1 MPFHILWSSSWLT
14 LLVEKHILGGFFAV
28 KFPRALAVEAFLL
41 LVFNQLKSV
50 CNHLK
55 LGAIV
60 QTVIIQIDAV
70 WRDGFRNIVEQVN
83 VALSLIHRGLF
94 LQFFIF
100 AFALSFSF
108 TFSLS
113 LCLFSSDFQFRRAL
127 VDLNCIIRLNCD
139 ITWAVVIILLFH
151 RVVVLRANIN
161 LWSHFLQLTA
171 TIRLIQIIVLFIILI
186 IVIVTLL
193 HHLLLIFIL
202 ILVLLLV
209 FVLAAAA
216 VD

>member
-1 MPFHILWSSSWLT
+1 MPCRILWSSSWLT
-14 LLVEKHILGGFFAV
+14 LLVEKHIFGGFFAV

-41 LVFNQLKSV
+41 LVFDQLKSV

-55 LGAIV
+55 FGTIV
-60 QTVIIQIDAV
+60 QTVIIQIYAV

-100 AFALSFSF
+100 AFALPFSF

-113 LCLFSSDFQFRRAL
+113 LCLFSSDFQFRRTL
-127 VDLNCIIRLNCD
+127 IDLNCILRLNCD
-139 ITWAVVIILLFH
+139 ITWAVIVILLFH

-171 TIRLIQIIVLFIILI
+171 TIGFIQIIVLFIILI
-186 IVIVTLL
+186 IVIVTLV
-193 HHLLLIFIL
+193 HLLLVFIL

-209 FVLAAAA
+209 FVLATAA